1 MKVTV
6 IFGSAT
12 FVMPQGAEV
21 HPSGVSLLSGSVV
34 EVPENQEST
43 DLPML
48 EVEWF
53 SVFGKV
59 KIITDSGDEDIGD
72 EGIGDENIG
81 EEHTTQDADADEPP
95 ADPSP
100 EPTPES
106 AFEPAGDGS
115 KSEALSHRPLADD
128 PIRSTESF
136 QNEQSFDTELLPID
150 DDAAGFEPVTNE
162 TVGAGVGF
170 EDL

>member
-59 KIITDSGDEDIGD
+59 KIITDSGDE
-72 EGIGDENIG
+72 NIG
-81 EEHTTQDADADEPP
+81 EEHTTRDADADEPP

-100 EPTPES
+100 EPTRES

-115 KSEALSHRPLADD
+115 KSEALSHSPLADD